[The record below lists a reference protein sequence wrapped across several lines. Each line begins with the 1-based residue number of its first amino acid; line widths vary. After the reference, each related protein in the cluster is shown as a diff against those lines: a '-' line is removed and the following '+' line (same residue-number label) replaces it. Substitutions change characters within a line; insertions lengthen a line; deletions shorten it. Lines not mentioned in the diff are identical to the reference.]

1 MGNCFCLGTRKIVLL
16 YLLNYYLMSHRDC
29 RGAVEPLRGVHF
41 RHETNSLFHTHENAD
56 IIPSS
61 VPSDVN
67 ARVMR

>member
-1 MGNCFCLGTRKIVLL
+1 
-16 YLLNYYLMSHRDC
+16 MSHRDC